1 MADQTPAREPQQD
14 LTLFANEDLTRL
26 PHDEDLSRLP
36 QEYLEPITDD
46 SGYREPEHA
55 AGAVGRTMFDT
66 PGAQDGSVTVL
77 LPKDTIQAVPIQ
89 SMVRITSDDGRR
101 YLGIVTSGPFAEPD
115 GLRAD
120 ANVIVTTSVRGGIL
134 MPRYHGRV
142 QVELLGEEL
151 SGRVVPPRFRP
162 LPNSPV
168 HVLEPA
174 EKLAAL
180 HPDGDLRLG
189 VLMGDPDVTI
199 GIPSDRKSVLPR
211 HLAVLGTTG
220 GGKLTTI
227 GRLISEAQ
235 AAGIAVVLLD
245 TEGEYVQI
253 GEPTDDET
261 MVAALERRGMAP
273 AGVPNTRLFHLV
285 GTETAH
291 PRHPDRTEF
300 GLSFS
305 ALSPYTVAEIVNMSD
320 AQQERFLRTVDVA
333 KQVLRDLKIFPRNP
347 EEERQAWELNEF
359 EEGYPGVTLAKVID
373 LARVFL
379 AVADHASTE
388 DLEMYNAEFR
398 GQQAMATILK
408 RVQATK
414 PSHAVSWRA
423 TLARLWRLQR
433 MRIFDQPRNPALD
446 YASLLRPGH
455 VSIVNLSGTDSPMIN
470 NIVIADMLRSIQ
482 RAQDAAYQAWERQ
495 GGRGQPRKVLVVIEE
510 AHEFLSADRIAKMPI
525 LFEQVSRIAKRGRKR
540 WLALAFVTQLPQH
553 LPREVLGLV
562 NNHVL
567 HKINDEAVLRSL
579 RHVIPG
585 IDEAQWRRL
594 PALAPGQAV
603 VSLTHMARPLL
614 TAIDPSPCR
623 LRMVD

>member
-1 MADQTPAREPQQD
+1 MSDQPPISRPQSE
-14 LTLFANEDLTRL
+14 LALFSEDDLTRL
-26 PHDEDLSRLP
+26 PESF
-36 QEYLEPITDD
+36 LEPITDV
-46 SGYREPEHA
+46 SRYNEPEDA
-55 AGAVGRTMFDT
+55 IGAVGRTMFDT
-66 PGAQDGSVTVL
+66 PGAQDGSITVL
-77 LPKDTIQAVPIQ
+77 LPKDTIEAVPIQ
-89 SMVRITSDDGRR
+89 SMIRISSEDGRR

-142 QVELLGEEL
+142 QVELLGEEID
-151 SGRVVPPRFRP
+151 GRLAPPRFRP

-168 HVLEPA
+168 HILGPE

-220 GGKLTTI
+220 GGKSTTI
-227 GRLISEAQ
+227 GRLISQAQ
-235 AAGIAVVLLD
+235 AADVAVVLLD

-253 GEPTDDET
+253 CEPTDDAGMT
-261 MVAALERRGMAP
+261 AALERRGMAP
-273 AGVPNTRLFHLV
+273 AGVPNTHLLHLV
-285 GTETAH
+285 GTDTANPNH
-291 PRHPDRTEF
+291 PQRTEF

-333 KQVLRDLKIFPRNP
+333 KQVMRDLKIFPTNP
-347 EEERQAWELNEF
+347 DEERQAWELNEF
-359 EEGYPGVTLAKVID
+359 EEGYPGLTLSKIID
-373 LARVFL
+373 LASVFL
-379 AVADHASTE
+379 AVADHASTD
-388 DLEMYNAEFR
+388 DLELYNREFQ
-398 GQQAMATILK
+398 GSQAMAAILK
-408 RVQATK
+408 RVNATK
-414 PSHAVSWRA
+414 PTHAVSWRA
-423 TLARLWRLQR
+423 TLARLWRLHR
-433 MRIFDQPRNPALD
+433 MRIFDQPRNPSLNYD
-446 YASLLRPGH
+446 ELLRPGH
-455 VSIVNLSGTDSPMIN
+455 VSIIDLSGTDSPIIN
-470 NIVIADMLRSIQ
+470 NIVIADMLRNIQ
-482 RAQDAAYQAWERQ
+482 RAQDSAYQEWERR
-495 GGRGQPRKVLVVIEE
+495 GAPGQPRKALVIIEE

-525 LFEQVSRIAKRGRKR
+525 LFEQVARIAKRGRKR

-567 HKINDEAVLRSL
+567 HKITDEAVIRSL

-585 IDEAQWRRL
+585 IDEGQWRRL

-603 VSLTHMARPLL
+603 VSFTHMARPLL
-614 TAIDPSPCR
+614 AAIDPSPCR

>member
-1 MADQTPAREPQQD
+1 MPEQPASSQPNDTLALFTDQD
-14 LTLFANEDLTRL
+14 LARL
-26 PHDEDLSRLP
+26 PD
-36 QEYLEPITDD
+36 EYLEPITDIT
-46 SGYREPEHA
+46 GYQEPETVR
-55 AGAVGRTMFDT
+55 GAVGRTMFDT

-77 LPKDTIQAVPIQ
+77 LPKDTIREVPIQ
-89 SMVRITSDDGRR
+89 SMVRIISEDERR

-134 MPRYHGRV
+134 MPRYHGRI
-142 QVELLGEEL
+142 QVELLGQEVG
-151 SGRVVPPRFRP
+151 GRLVPPRFRP

-168 HVLEPA
+168 HVLGPQ

-199 GIPSDRKSVLPR
+199 GIPSERKSVLPR

-220 GGKLTTI
+220 GGKSTTI
-227 GRLISEAQ
+227 GRLISQAQ

-253 GEPTDDET
+253 GEPTQDGA
-261 MVAALERRGMAP
+261 MLAALERQRIKP
-273 AGVPNTRLFHLV
+273 VGVPNTRLYHLV
-285 GTETAH
+285 GTDTANPGH
-291 PRHPDRTEF
+291 RRRVEF

-333 KQVLRDLKIFPRNP
+333 KQVLRDLKIFPATADQ
-347 EEERQAWELNEF
+347 ERQVWELNEF
-359 EEGYPGVTLAKVID
+359 EEGYPTLTLSKIID
-373 LARVFL
+373 LANVFL
-379 AVADHASTE
+379 AVADNASTD
-388 DLEMYNAEFR
+388 DLDLYNPEFR
-398 GQQAMATILK
+398 SPEAMAAILK
-408 RVQATK
+408 RVKATK
-414 PSHAVSWRA
+414 PTHAVSWRA
-423 TLARLWRLQR
+423 TLARLWRLHR
-433 MRIFDQPRNPALD
+433 MKIFDQRRNPAPD
-446 YASLLRPGH
+446 YEAMLSPGQ
-455 VSIVNLSGTDSPMIN
+455 VSIIDLSGTDSPMIN
-470 NIVIADMLRSIQ
+470 NIVIADMLRNIQ
-482 RAQDAAYQAWERQ
+482 RSQDAAYRSWERHE
-495 GGRGQPRKVLVVIEE
+495 GNDQPRKVLVIIEE

-540 WLALAFVTQLPQH
+540 WLALTFVTQLPQH

-567 HKINDEAVLRSL
+567 HKITDEAVLRSL

-585 IDEAQWRRL
+585 IDEGQWRRL

-614 TAIDPSPCR
+614 TAIDPAPCR